1 MSNKFKVTVEKENG
15 NNAIVAI
22 EPLEQ
27 GYGHT
32 LGNALRRTL
41 LSSIPGAAI
50 TSVKISGVDHQFS
63 TINGVV
69 EDVIEIIL
77 NLKKVR
83 VKVFAD
89 SAVKNKTFKMVIN
102 KSGAGAVTAGDIDTQ
117 GQGEIANPEQHIA
130 NISDGKVKL
139 SMEMTVET
147 GMGYVPNDDK
157 KTAEIG
163 LIPVDAIF
171 TPIMSVNYTVEQ
183 TRVGRRTDLDKLN
196 LDITTDGTISAVD
209 AVTQAAQILAGLFK
223 QVYEPSADDEI
234 EAPVA
239 TSAMLSNDLLRSS
252 VEELDLP
259 VRISNALKAIDI
271 DTIEK
276 LVSVPRVSLI
286 KAKNLGAKSLTL
298 ISEKLSER
306 GLALSEA

>member
-1 MSNKFKVTVEKENG
+1 MSNKFKVTVEKEDG
-15 NNAIVAI
+15 NNFVVAI

-50 TSVKISGVDHQFS
+50 TSVKITGVNHQFS
-63 TINGVV
+63 TITGVV

-89 SAVKNKTFKMVIN
+89 AAVKNKTFRMSVN
-102 KSGAGAVTAGDIDTQ
+102 KSGLGPITAADIDTQ
-117 GQGEIANPEQHIA
+117 GQGEISNPEQHIA
-130 NISDGKVKL
+130 TITDSKVKFL
-139 SMEMTVET
+139 MEMTVET
-147 GMGYVPNDDK
+147 GMGYVPTDDK
-157 KTAEIG
+157 RAAEIG

-171 TPIMSVNYTVEQ
+171 TPILSVNYTVEQ
-183 TRVGRRTDLDKLN
+183 TRVGRRTDFDKLN
-196 LDITTDGTISAVD
+196 LEIVTDGTITAVD
-209 AVTQAAQILAGLFK
+209 AVTQAARVLAGMFR
-223 QVYEPSADDEI
+223 QVYEPSTDDEI

-239 TSAMLSNDLLRSS
+239 STAMLSNDLLRSS

-271 DTIEK
+271 DTIDK
-276 LVSVPRVSLI
+276 LVSVQRVQLI
-286 KAKNLGAKSLTL
+286 KAKNLGAKSLSL
-298 ISEKLSER
+298 ISEKLGER